1 MVQLAILTNSVV
13 DINSNDNCHLVERRG
28 AALKG
33 QATGVL
39 FISLLP
45 LFCSAQY
52 YKTFYPPN
60 LQMFVIS

>member
-1 MVQLAILTNSVV
+1 MVQLAILTNSVL
-13 DINSNDNCHLVERRG
+13 DINLKDICHLVERRG

-45 LFCSAQY
+45 LFCSAQCN
-52 YKTFYPPN
+52 KTF
-60 LQMFVIS
+60 